1 MNAISSGQALWKMYK
16 CGLIPDRCTA
26 KRQGNCFN
34 LPPHSL
40 LHGRLRLQR
49 WGWRRLGCLPCLES
63 RCCGTGDGVSPSG
76 SGHGHAVSGRRG
88 SALGVA
94 LGFCRGEW
102 GAGWESCRDRAVL
115 AGTCCPGWRL
125 LSGRRS
131 SSAVYGLV
139 RRGGSGLVMGYFAK
153 SCGSLAFDRRAVPA
167 MSCSSH
173 FHFSHYDYTH
183 PSAVPS

>member
-1 MNAISSGQALWKMYK
+1 MYK
-16 CGLIPDRCTA
+16 CGLIPDPCTA
-26 KRQGNCFN
+26 KRQGNCFKSTS
-34 LPPHSL
+34 HSL

-88 SALGVA
+88 SALG
-94 LGFCRGEW
+94 RGARFLSRRV
-102 GAGWESCRDRAVL
+102 GAGWESAVIAPLWSERVVRAGVF
-115 AGTCCPGWRL
+115 
-125 LSGRRS
+125 
-131 SSAVYGLV
+131 SSAAGHHLRCMVWFKV
-139 RRGGSGLVMGYFAK
+139 GGGLVMGHFVK
-153 SCGSLAFDRRAVPA
+153 SSWSLAFDRRAVPA
-167 MSCSSH
+167 MSYSSH

>member
-1 MNAISSGQALWKMYK
+1 MAGVEDGAGGDDPVRVGVGGCGVNAISSGQALWKMYK

-26 KRQGNCFN
+26 KRQGNCFII
-34 LPPHSL
+34 PSHSL

-125 LSGRRS
+125 LSGRRP
-131 SSAVYGLV
+131 SSAVHGMVQSGWCRCGDGVFREIV
-139 RRGGSGLVMGYFAK
+139 RVTRF
-153 SCGSLAFDRRAVPA
+153 
-167 MSCSSH
+167 
-173 FHFSHYDYTH
+173 
-183 PSAVPS
+183 

>member
-1 MNAISSGQALWKMYK
+1 MYK
-16 CGLIPDRCTA
+16 CGLIPDPCTA

-34 LPPHSL
+34 IPSHSL

-88 SALGVA
+88 SALG
-94 LGFCRGEW
+94 RGARFLSRRLE
-102 GAGWESCRDRAVL
+102 AGWESRRDRAVL

-125 LSGRRS
+125 L
-131 SSAVYGLV
+131 
-139 RRGGSGLVMGYFAK
+139 SGLVMGYFAK